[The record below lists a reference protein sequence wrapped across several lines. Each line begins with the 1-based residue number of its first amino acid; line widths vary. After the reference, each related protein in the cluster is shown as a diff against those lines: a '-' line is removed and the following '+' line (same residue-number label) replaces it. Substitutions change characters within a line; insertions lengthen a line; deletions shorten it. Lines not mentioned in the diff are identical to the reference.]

1 MKKLL
6 LTVCA
11 LILGLGMTSAKD
23 IFEFSLGDEMTLD
36 EAVACESGVVLV
48 SDNQVLD
55 INELGAAALTM
66 RDVQEVRNA
75 YLVKFE
81 ESGEGYHLLFH
92 KPNASKIEAG
102 DRYGIWGNP
111 NCMLTAVGW
120 GDTWVAPNN
129 DKREDGSLIP
139 DGRDFDYGSR
149 WIFEKQPEGGYAVY
163 FNEGNGRKYLNGGR
177 IVDACDKIWHLH
189 TDRKSTRLNSSH

>member
-23 IFEFSLGDEMTLD
+23 IFEFSLGDEMTLE
-36 EAVACESGVVLV
+36 EAVACTSGVVLV

-75 YLVKFE
+75 
-81 ESGEGYHLLFH
+81 
-92 KPNASKIEAG
+92 
-102 DRYGIWGNP
+102 
-111 NCMLTAVGW
+111 
-120 GDTWVAPNN
+120 
-129 DKREDGSLIP
+129 
-139 DGRDFDYGSR
+139 
-149 WIFEKQPEGGYAVY
+149 
-163 FNEGNGRKYLNGGR
+163 
-177 IVDACDKIWHLH
+177 
-189 TDRKSTRLNSSH
+189 